1 MKTALFGFCAALLAA
16 VAPRPATAAN
26 ALSLDG
32 EWHYLVDVQ
41 KIGLNDYRNRPM
53 RGTQDFFNRKG
64 LVSDQG
70 RRKAAFDVL
79 KSWYEKR

>member
-1 MKTALFGFCAALLAA
+1 MVYDANLRMFERIEGLAGISPWILKDFMS
-16 VAPRPATAAN
+16 PR
-26 ALSLDG
+26 
-32 EWHYLVDVQ
+32 
-41 KIGLNDYRNRPM
+41 RPL